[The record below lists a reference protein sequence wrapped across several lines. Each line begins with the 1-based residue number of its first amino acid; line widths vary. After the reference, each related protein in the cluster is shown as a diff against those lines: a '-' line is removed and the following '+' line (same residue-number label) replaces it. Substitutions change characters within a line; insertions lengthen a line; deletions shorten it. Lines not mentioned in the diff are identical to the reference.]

1 MENFGGNYCYK
12 ITMENFWR
20 KYATLEEIWAT
31 LEEILGYFGEDAL
44 WSKSITLGY
53 FGEDALWRKYGLLWS
68 KSITLGYFGGN
79 F

>member
-20 KYATLEEIWAT
+20 KYGLLWRRCTLEEIWAT
-31 LEEILGYFGEDAL
+31 LEEIN
-44 WSKSITLGY
+44 KI
-53 FGEDALWRKYGLLWS
+53 GLLWRRC
-68 KSITLGYFGGN
+68 TLEEIWATLEEINYIGLLWRN